1 MGRRLL
7 QSGTAFLL
15 QSETDVVTKWDR
27 CYKVR
32 RMLLQSGTGVTKCDD
47 CYKVGSN
54 RSQFKSNIQEV
65 WNSISKRS
73 TSAIKNNIKILKKYV
88 TYSSLVWYEL
98 ALLTYN
104 NINLFCI
111 SIRKK
116 FAGTLD
122 FLSRYVKNDKSPWI
136 FYL

>member
-15 QSETDVVTKWDR
+15 QSGTVVVTKWDR

-54 RSQFKSNIQEV
+54 KNTQLTRLEKNLKYSEMEKYFLLLIILENNPYTACLGVAPGILWQGQESVESTVLKS
-65 WNSISKRS
+65 
-73 TSAIKNNIKILKKYV
+73 A
-88 TYSSLVWYEL
+88 
-98 ALLTYN
+98 
-104 NINLFCI
+104 F
-111 SIRKK
+111 
-116 FAGTLD
+116 
-122 FLSRYVKNDKSPWI
+122 
-136 FYL
+136 